1 MYIVYR
7 GCRPYVYQTLRAEG
21 RVVCRYVGSDAEV
34 VALAEAARRESI
46 DRAAERAARKEAQ
59 AREKAQAR
67 ARRQEL
73 REARAR
79 EAAEAREATRRLRAW
94 GRRQLAAMR
103 AEAAAERA
111 RDRAEAGASI
121 KAVRLELDALDR
133 EAALTFE
140 AVELAFRDHMKLIGY
155 HKHHRGEWRRRRRTM
170 GSREGIKGKAIG
182 AGGSAPSRPG
192 GGHDPRAAAAEA
204 LARLGVR
211 LAAGDPAAAE
221 AVRTMYHAAPDL
233 LAESVGVDDL
243 GLSALADR
251 LAAAASDDA
260 VVRRVLVL
268 DVARQ
273 AERLAG
279 DDPDPVVELLAKG
292 TAVAALHA
300 SMIELRLVAALP
312 AVAEAPQL
320 VETLDRLADRAD
332 RRLQRSTR
340 SLAGARR
347 LLGRPEPVQVDV
359 AVEGRVTIED
369 VAADGSDGD
378 SLAALLAERAG
389 LDVRGVTAGRN

>member
-1 MYIVYR
+1 
-7 GCRPYVYQTLRAEG
+7 
-21 RVVCRYVGSDAEV
+21 
-34 VALAEAARRESI
+34 
-46 DRAAERAARKEAQ
+46 
-59 AREKAQAR
+59 
-67 ARRQEL
+67 
-73 REARAR
+73 
-79 EAAEAREATRRLRAW
+79 
-94 GRRQLAAMR
+94 
-103 AEAAAERA
+103 
-111 RDRAEAGASI
+111 
-121 KAVRLELDALDR
+121 
-133 EAALTFE
+133 
-140 AVELAFRDHMKLIGY
+140 
-155 HKHHRGEWRRRRRTM
+155 M
-170 GSREGIKGKAIG
+170 GSREGIKGKANG
-182 AGGSAPSRPG
+182 VGGSAPSRPG

-204 LARLGVR
+204 LARLGGR
-211 LAAGDPAAAE
+211 LAAGDPGAAE

-260 VVRRVLVL
+260 VVRRVLML

-279 DDPDPVVELLAKG
+279 DDPDPLVEWLAKR

-300 SMIELRLVAALP
+300 SMIEMRLVAALP
-312 AVAEAPQL
+312 AVAESPQL
-320 VETLDRLADRAD
+320 VETLDRLAERAD

-369 VAADGSDGD
+369 VAAEGSEGEVDG
-378 SLAALLAERAG
+378 LAALLGERAG
-389 LDVRGVTAGRN
+389 LAMRGVPTGRN